1 MPVTSNPNSPTPLM
15 MGKKLSNPKVWDGW
29 ESLQVD
35 ADGMLFPIAKAFQS
49 WQSEVAAMCRWSHPT
64 QYHART
70 LGSILYKSCSRALT
84 LVYAPYS
91 VRQADAMMEG
101 LFAYKVQ
108 RSPSGSLGRTK
119 EVERMSK
126 GLQCPWV
133 HNWVFC
139 SSGSLLHLLKAG
151 LVSITEFAAGS
162 SGFSIGFPK

>member
-1 MPVTSNPNSPTPLM
+1 MIRHFQVSHELSIFTSP
-15 MGKKLSNPKVWDGW
+15 
-29 ESLQVD
+29 
-35 ADGMLFPIAKAFQS
+35 ADS
-49 WQSEVAAMCRWSHPT
+49 
-64 QYHART
+64 T

-151 LVSITEFAAGS
+151 LVSVTEFTALENLPHS
-162 SGFSIGFPK
+162 IKHSRSLLISLFQSGIR